1 MKKSRSHAKSPLHA
15 DLLPPTI
22 ESVDDFVAE
31 IYRRMKPQR
40 RLEIGLEMWISA
52 RQILLEALQSFHP
65 DWTQR
70 QVEQEAARRM
80 FRESA

>member
-1 MKKSRSHAKSPLHA
+1 MKKSSSHFKSFLPSG
-15 DLLPPTI
+15 LLPPAI
-22 ESVDDFVAE
+22 ESVDDGMAE

>member
-1 MKKSRSHAKSPLHA
+1 MKKSSSHSESSPPA
-15 DLLPPTI
+15 GLLPPAI
-22 ESVDDFVAE
+22 ESVDDCMTE

-40 RLEIGLEMWISA
+40 RLEIGLELWISA

-65 DWTQR
+65 EWTQS

-80 FRESA
+80 CRESA